1 MTTFDD
7 DEFDDDPF
15 DDEGFDD
22 DIDDIE
28 GDEEGEGQ
36 PARRGS
42 SNLPFLIAAG
52 GMVLVFCIGIGA
64 IIAYAVFLRPSG
76 GAGVANATADAINQ
90 TNTAVFLAAT
100 QTAIGP
106 PTGTAAPTDTPGP
119 TEAIPTT
126 AAPVVAGDTEPAP
139 TRIVATREP
148 TNTPAPDGT
157 QTNTPTPLVELPDLS
172 GTNIASTPT
181 RLPTLPSGGGI
192 AGGVVTVTP
201 FGGGSGSGTGGTP
214 GGSSGTP
221 GSDTGGGVTGGF
233 VTATALPDTGLLDDV
248 GGPGLV
254 VAGIVLVL
262 ALVVVRWLRS
272 MTE

>member
-15 DDEGFDD
+15 DDDEGLDD
-22 DIDDIE
+22 VDDAE
-28 GDEEGEGQ
+28 GDEDGEGQ

-64 IIAYAVFLRPSG
+64 IIAYAFFLRPQG
-76 GAGVANATADAINQ
+76 DTATADAINL
-90 TNTAVFLAAT
+90 TNTAVYLAVT
-100 QTAIGP
+100 QTAEGP

-148 TNTPAPDGT
+148 TNTPTPDGSP
-157 QTNTPTPLVELPDLS
+157 TNTPTPLVELPDLS
-172 GTNIASTPT
+172 GTDVASTPT

-221 GSDTGGGVTGGF
+221 GSTGGGVTGGF

-254 VAGIVLVL
+254 IAGILLVL